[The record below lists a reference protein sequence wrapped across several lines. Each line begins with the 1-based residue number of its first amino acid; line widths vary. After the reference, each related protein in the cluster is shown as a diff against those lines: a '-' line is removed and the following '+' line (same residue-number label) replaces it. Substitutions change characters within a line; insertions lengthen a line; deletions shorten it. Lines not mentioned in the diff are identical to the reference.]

1 MARQREFDP
10 KDVIDRAIPVF
21 ARLGYEATSVRDL
34 KEAMGIS
41 SSSMYEVFR
50 DKRGVFLAALS
61 SACEQERVQIAQMA
75 LDTAAPERFIER
87 LFASLDAV
95 QESPPLRQ
103 GSLALNAMAEFGTR
117 DPDVTRLLLE
127 HYLGI
132 TGIIAEVLGKAQ
144 ATGTIKTQIEPLHL
158 AYTILSALQG
168 VAAVKGVKPDFAYVQ
183 AVTQTLLK
191 LFNS

>member
-10 KDVIDRAIPVF
+10 KAVIDRAIPVF
-21 ARLGYEATSVRDL
+21 ARLGYEATSIRDL

-41 SSSMYEVFR
+41 SSSMYEVFG

-61 SACEQERVQIAQMA
+61 SACEQERAQIAQMA
-75 LDTAAPERFIER
+75 FDAAVPERFIER
-87 LFASLDAV
+87 LFASLEVVA
-95 QESPPLRQ
+95 ENPPLRQ

-117 DPDVTRLLLE
+117 DPDVTHLLLE

-132 TGIIAEVLGKAQ
+132 TGIITEVLGEAQ
-144 ATGTIKTQIEPLHL
+144 EIGTITTRTEPLHL
-158 AYTILSALQG
+158 AYTILSTLQG

-183 AVTQTLLK
+183 AVTQTILK
-191 LFNS
+191 LLNS